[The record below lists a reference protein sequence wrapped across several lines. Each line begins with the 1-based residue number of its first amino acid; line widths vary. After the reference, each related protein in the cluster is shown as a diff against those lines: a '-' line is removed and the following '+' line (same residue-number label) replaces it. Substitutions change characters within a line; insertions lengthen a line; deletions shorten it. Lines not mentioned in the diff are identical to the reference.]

1 MVATASK
8 MAAIQRI
15 LTLRLYA
22 FVASRGNTAH
32 SCVVRRCEPAGEK
45 KKKGE
50 RDEDEEDEE
59 KKLAVG
65 ILITL

>member
-1 MVATASK
+1 

-32 SCVVRRCEPAGEK
+32 SCVVRRWCEPAEEK
-45 KKKGE
+45 E
-50 RDEDEEDEE
+50 EVRDEDDEE

-65 ILITL
+65 IL